1 MCSLKPVKKLIV
13 PNKKCLKQY
22 FLKREIKTLSS
33 LCFPIC
39 HLFTCWTW
47 AIHLDRALTTK
58 FSVRVSKW
66 DFKIHVLWASSD
78 LLQHQYIIP
87 LEYKCFSR
95 RKKKSKGVVLQISHI
110 EDFPVMP
117 SGLKQTYFGGLDLD
131 NLSAHARRINVMI
144 HDWHVKQETN
154 KYIQQ

>member
-22 FLKREIKTLSS
+22 FLKREIKTLS

-47 AIHLDRALTTK
+47 AIHLDRALRLNLAFT
-58 FSVRVSKW
+58 SVNEISKYMY
-66 DFKIHVLWASSD
+66 FEQAQIYYSTNILF
-78 LLQHQYIIP
+78 LLNTNVFP
-87 LEYKCFSR
+87 EE
-95 RKKKSKGVVLQISHI
+95 KKSKCVVLQISHI

-117 SGLKQTYFGGLDLD
+117 SGLKQTYFGGD
-131 NLSAHARRINVMI
+131 NLTTS
-144 HDWHVKQETN
+144 
-154 KYIQQ
+154 